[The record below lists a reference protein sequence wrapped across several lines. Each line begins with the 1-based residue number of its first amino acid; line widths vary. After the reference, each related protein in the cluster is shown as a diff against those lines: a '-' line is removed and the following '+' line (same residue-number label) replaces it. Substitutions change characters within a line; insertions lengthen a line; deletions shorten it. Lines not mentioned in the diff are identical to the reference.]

1 MLLAGCGE
9 KNTYVAPPPPKV
21 TVAPPAKH
29 PVTRYLEAT
38 GNTAAVNSA
47 DLVARVT
54 GFVEAIKYNDG
65 DFVKKGTLAV
75 RHRAEALCAQGRAG
89 QGDGRKRAGHA

>member
-1 MLLAGCGE
+1 M
-9 KNTYVAPPPPKV
+9 APPVK
-21 TVAPPAKH
+21 K

-54 GFVEAIKYNDG
+54 GFIEAIKYNDG
-65 DFVKKGTLAV
+65 DFVKKGTCSSSSS
-75 RHRAEALCAQGRAG
+75 RSPTS
-89 QGDGRKRAGHA
+89 